1 VSTNRSRSFLP
12 ASLTSGSPILCLVV
26 TPPAVT
32 LLLLVRHAL
41 TDSTGKTLTGWT
53 PGVHLSERGQ
63 EQAEELADRLAGA
76 PISAV
81 YSSPLERCRET
92 TAPLAASAGLRVRT
106 RADLGEVK
114 YGEWT
119 NRPLS
124 QVSRTRLW
132 VAVQSNP
139 SSARF
144 PGGESLLECQTRV
157 AREAARIAAAHP
169 GRAVVLVSH
178 GDPIRLLLAH
188 LAGVHTDHFQRLVV
202 SPASVSAV
210 AVGEGPPRILRVN
223 DTGTLV
229 DLVPPRLAQLRRT
242 AHPKRMRG

>member
-1 VSTNRSRSFLP
+1 VTLP
-12 ASLTSGSPILCLVV
+12 A
-26 TPPAVT
+26 AT
-32 LLLLVRHAL
+32 LLILVRHAL
-41 TDSTGKTLTGWT
+41 TDSTSKTLTGWT

-63 EQAEELADRLAGA
+63 EQAEELAARLTGV
-76 PISAV
+76 PISVV

-92 TAPLAASAGLRVRT
+92 AAPFAAAAGLRVRT
-106 RADLGEVK
+106 RAGLGEVN

-119 NRPLS
+119 NRPLA

-132 VAVQSNP
+132 VTVQSNP

-202 SPASVSAV
+202 SSASVSAV
-210 AVGEGPPRILRVN
+210 AVGEGPPRVLRVN
-223 DTGTLV
+223 DTGTLI
-229 DLVPPRLAQLRRT
+229 DLVPPHLARHRRT
-242 AHPKRMRG
+242 THPKRMRG